1 MDNGLIVST
10 MKNLH
15 SQFPSAKIAIVGAG
29 AVGSTVAYAA
39 TIKNIAAEILLI
51 DINDQKEKGEV
62 MDISDG
68 MCFVGTGHVHGAS
81 LKDARDA
88 DIIVIT
94 AGKAQNK
101 EKPESRLS
109 LANANKSIIKS
120 IFKQIG
126 MIQSHAIVIIV
137 SNPVDVL
144 TYVAQE
150 VCMLPQSQVFGTGTA
165 LDTARLRSN
174 ISGRLNVNAKDVHGF
189 VLGEHGDSS
198 FIAWSSVS
206 VAGIPISKVKDF
218 TPSKLKKTE
227 QEVRSAAYEIISK
240 KGATFY
246 GIGLTIANI
255 LEAIVHD
262 QKIVSPVSTRIDRW
276 NGISNVCVGVPA
288 VIGKKGI
295 ERIWPLVLNTKEKRA
310 LKKSANIIKKYI
322 D

>member
-1 MDNGLIVST
+1 
-10 MKNLH
+10 MKNHH
-15 SQFPSAKIAIVGAG
+15 SQFPSAKIAIIGAG
-29 AVGSTVAYAA
+29 AVGATAAYAA

-68 MCFVGTGHVHGAS
+68 MCFVETGCVRGAN

-101 EKPESRLS
+101 ENPESRLS
-109 LANANKSIIKS
+109 LVNANKKIIKS

-126 MIQSHAIVIIV
+126 MMQSHAIVIIV

-144 TYVAQE
+144 THVAQE
-150 VCMLPQSQVFGTGTA
+150 VCMLPHSQVFGTGTA

-174 ISGRLNVNAKDVHGF
+174 LAGRLNVNAKDVHGF

-198 FIAWSSVS
+198 FIAWGSVS
-206 VAGIPISKVKDF
+206 VAGIPVGKIKDF
-218 TPSKLKKTE
+218 TSSKQKKIE
-227 QEVRSAAYEIISK
+227 QEVKAAAYEIISR

-255 LEAIVHD
+255 LEAIVRD
-262 QKIVSPVSTRIDRW
+262 QKIVSPVSTRVEKW
-276 NGISNVCVGVPA
+276 NGVSGVCLGVPA
-288 VIGKKGI
+288 VIGKKGV
-295 ERIWPLVLNTKEKRA
+295 ERIWPLILSAKEKRA